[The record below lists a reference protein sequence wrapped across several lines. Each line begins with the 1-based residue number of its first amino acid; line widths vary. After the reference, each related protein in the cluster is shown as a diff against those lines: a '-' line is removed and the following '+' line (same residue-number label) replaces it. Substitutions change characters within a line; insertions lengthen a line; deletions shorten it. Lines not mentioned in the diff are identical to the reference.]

1 MATIKDIAQKACVS
15 IGTVD
20 RVLHDRGMVNPETKA
35 RILHVMKELDYH
47 PNYAAQG
54 LAVRKKK
61 LKLCFVIPDSKNHP
75 FYLDIKKAAFKK
87 AEELKQYGVNVIFK
101 ELTEI
106 PPSNFLPI
114 QICFLKRKNLTVL
127 SCPEV

>member
-1 MATIKDIAQKACVS
+1 MATIIDIAQKAGVS
-15 IGTVD
+15 IGTLD

-106 PPSNFLPI
+106 PSKQFSSYTA
-114 QICFLKRKNLTVL
+114 QFSK
-127 SCPEV
+127 EE